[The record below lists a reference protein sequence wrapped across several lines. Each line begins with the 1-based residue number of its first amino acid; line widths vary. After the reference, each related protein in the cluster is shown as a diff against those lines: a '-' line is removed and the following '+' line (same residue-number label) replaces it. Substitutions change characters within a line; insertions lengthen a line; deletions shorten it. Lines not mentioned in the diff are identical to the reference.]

1 MTLPIGGAHDAVE
14 LARAARA
21 SGYEELWLAEGRR
34 LVSLAIYLT
43 MGWMGLVVME
53 PLVRALTWNGFGWLL
68 AAGLAIGRTAEEEV
82 KAGRMTIEDATHA
95 AHHSILRLIGVHDPA
110 PR

>member
-1 MTLPIGGAHDAVE
+1 MSARYPFLWHLPAVSTDEDVDRHGPVLERLLGVIRRGQESGDFDRTLSP
-14 LARAARA
+14 
-21 SGYEELWLAEGRR
+21 
-34 LVSLAIYLT
+34 
-43 MGWMGLVVME
+43 
-53 PLVRALTWNGFGWLL
+53 GWLL

-95 AHHSILRLIGVHDPA
+95 AHHSILRLIGVQDPA